1 VVSMSSAPTPSKLD
15 QLRAKTDQELAQII
29 DHRLES
35 ALNLLDSPEPQ
46 RVRAEEAYVE
56 AVKLLPKV
64 EDQRVGRRLRIKLVQ
79 VRENL
84 EHLQAAGGSRA
95 HAAYR

>member
-1 VVSMSSAPTPSKLD
+1 MRG
-15 QLRAKTDQELAQII
+15 RAIVPAAGLLAGWT
-29 DHRLES
+29 RWK
-35 ALNLLDSPEPQ
+35 ADSPEPQ

-79 VRENL
+79 VPENL